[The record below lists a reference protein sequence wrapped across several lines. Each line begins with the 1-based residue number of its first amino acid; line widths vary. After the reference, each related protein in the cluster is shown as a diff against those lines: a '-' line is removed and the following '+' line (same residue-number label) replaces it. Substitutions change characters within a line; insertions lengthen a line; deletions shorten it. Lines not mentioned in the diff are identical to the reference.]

1 MLDYSIPG
9 NTEKIDFNQ
18 NSITNVHAGYF
29 KNLPNIIEIH
39 LYSNDIDKVD
49 EWAFV
54 EVASVSKIDLGYNQL
69 MVIHENMLS
78 GLQNLAWLSL
88 QGNGIHTIE
97 DRSFKDLTALTSL
110 SLHYNSLKTIPQ
122 QMFNLDNLPTG
133 LNPFY
138 IRNNPLSCDQSLCWL
153 KQADYT
159 WITVGYR
166 EHTKCAEPQALK
178 YRKWDEITA
187 TDLCYESPCG
197 FQSKCSMGTDGNI
210 YRFCQEIG
218 HNQVLF
224 AFLNT

>member
-1 MLDYSIPG
+1 MLDYSIPE

-18 NSITNVHAGYF
+18 NSITHVQAGYF

-97 DRSFKDLTALTSL
+97 DRSFKDLTALTFL
-110 SLHYNSLKTIPQ
+110 AMHYNSLKTTPQ
-122 QMFNLDNLPTG
+122 QMFDLNHLPTG

-153 KQADYT
+153 KQADTT
-159 WITVGYR
+159 WIRVWSPSSTQCDTPASLNGR
-166 EHTKCAEPQALK
+166 T
-178 YRKWDEITA
+178 WDSITTA
-187 TDLCYESPCG
+187 DLCG
-197 FQSKCSMGTDGNI
+197 ATTQSC
-210 YRFCQEIG
+210 
-218 HNQVLF
+218 
-224 AFLNT
+224 FLTSTLAMLYFL